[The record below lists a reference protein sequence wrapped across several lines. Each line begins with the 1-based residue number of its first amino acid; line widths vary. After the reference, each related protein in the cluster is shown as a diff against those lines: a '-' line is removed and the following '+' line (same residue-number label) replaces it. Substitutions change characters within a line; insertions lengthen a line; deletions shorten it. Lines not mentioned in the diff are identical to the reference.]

1 MCPLHNL
8 IEPAGLIRHFQ
19 TFPPE
24 GFAAFSLDDGVPAF
38 STPFDL
44 LTTMEPAVR
53 RALRWLPL
61 PHPRTCF
68 VGTTVSEYALLSGS
82 TPPETL
88 VDDLL
93 ASMVPR
99 FPFLIVKD
107 LPTEATLVG
116 EEAFAYSRR
125 LAEACTR
132 RGFVLLEG
140 QELAYVPIDFSSED
154 EFLSR
159 LSHTRRKNLRR
170 KLKSESR
177 LTIETIPTGDER
189 FRDEVFLAELYALF
203 MNVYRQSEIHFDLL
217 TAPFFRAVLQDGEL
231 HGLLFAYRLDGAL
244 IGYNLCFH
252 ENGMLLDK
260 YVGFVYPQA
269 REFNLYAVSWF
280 HNLQYALANGLRCYV
295 AGWTDPEVKRELG
308 ASFTQTRH
316 AVYVRNP
323 MLRALLMPFRRLF
336 ETGYR

>member
-1 MCPLHNL
+1 MTIHAAVDVHSATYDVRPGEVLGAGNDESIQHRVCPLHNL

-24 GFAAFSLDDGVPAF
+24 SFAAFSLDDGVPAF
-38 STPFDL
+38 STRFDL

-99 FPFLIVKD
+99 FPFLIIKD

-116 EEAFAYSRR
+116 EEGFAYSRR

-132 RGFVLLEG
+132 KGFV
-140 QELAYVPIDFSSED
+140 
-154 EFLSR
+154 
-159 LSHTRRKNLRR
+159 
-170 KLKSESR
+170 
-177 LTIETIPTGDER
+177 
-189 FRDEVFLAELYALF
+189 
-203 MNVYRQSEIHFDLL
+203 
-217 TAPFFRAVLQDGEL
+217 
-231 HGLLFAYRLDGAL
+231 
-244 IGYNLCFH
+244 
-252 ENGMLLDK
+252 
-260 YVGFVYPQA
+260 
-269 REFNLYAVSWF
+269 
-280 HNLQYALANGLRCYV
+280 
-295 AGWTDPEVKRELG
+295 
-308 ASFTQTRH
+308 
-316 AVYVRNP
+316 
-323 MLRALLMPFRRLF
+323 
-336 ETGYR
+336 